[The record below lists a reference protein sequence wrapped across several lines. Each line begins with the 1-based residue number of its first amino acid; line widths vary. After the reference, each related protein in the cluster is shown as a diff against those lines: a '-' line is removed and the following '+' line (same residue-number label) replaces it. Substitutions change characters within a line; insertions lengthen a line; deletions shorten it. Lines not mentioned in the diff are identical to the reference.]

1 MGRVKRYK
9 VEGVSP
15 YYARQTEGVLPVQ
28 QPVELYY
35 AKDREATFGLITG
48 ILGLLSFGFAAGVIL
63 AALVW
68 GVW

>member
-1 MGRVKRYK
+1 MGRENRHKIVA
-9 VEGVSP
+9 VSP
-15 YYARQTEGVLPVQ
+15 YYARQTSGQLPVQ
-28 QPVELYY
+28 QPVELHY
-35 AKDREATFGLITG
+35 AKDPEVTFGKITG